1 MNNKA
6 TSRTVF
12 TAGLAIFSMLFGA
25 GNLIYPLYVGMV
37 SGDLNTW
44 GMCGFLLT
52 AALLPILGFIAMLL
66 FNGDYNSFF
75 NRLGPL
81 VGQILIFL
89 SMLIIGPLIAIPR
102 ITTLSHT
109 MIAPFIPFALLQT
122 ITPLSSFIFSLLFL
136 GVTFLGTYRENKIV
150 SILGNIVSPL
160 LLFSLSIIIIKGFFS
175 AQMVAHNANGIG
187 AVFRQNAILGY
198 GTLDLFGA
206 LFFSSI
212 VLNILHATH
221 KEYSTKETIH
231 IGIQSGIIGIL
242 LLSLVYWGISLLGV
256 YHGHNLAAL
265 NPGELFRHISWNV
278 VGAHGAAIIATAVLM
293 ACLSTSIALSAVVA
307 GYIQNLFHIDYIH
320 ALSLL
325 ILTCIPI
332 ATAGLTSV
340 ITLTK
345 VIASATYPA
354 IIMLTLCNIGYKLV
368 GFKPV
373 KLPVFIIF
381 IITLLH
387 QAFF

>member
-6 TSRTVF
+6 TSKTVF

-122 ITPLSSFIFSLLFL
+122 ITPLSSFIFL
-136 GVTFLGTYRENKIV
+136 R
-150 SILGNIVSPL
+150 
-160 LLFSLSIIIIKGFFS
+160 
-175 AQMVAHNANGIG
+175 
-187 AVFRQNAILGY
+187 
-198 GTLDLFGA
+198 
-206 LFFSSI
+206 
-212 VLNILHATH
+212 
-221 KEYSTKETIH
+221 
-231 IGIQSGIIGIL
+231 
-242 LLSLVYWGISLLGV
+242 
-256 YHGHNLAAL
+256 
-265 NPGELFRHISWNV
+265 
-278 VGAHGAAIIATAVLM
+278 
-293 ACLSTSIALSAVVA
+293 
-307 GYIQNLFHIDYIH
+307 
-320 ALSLL
+320 
-325 ILTCIPI
+325 
-332 ATAGLTSV
+332 
-340 ITLTK
+340 
-345 VIASATYPA
+345 
-354 IIMLTLCNIGYKLV
+354 
-368 GFKPV
+368 
-373 KLPVFIIF
+373 
-381 IITLLH
+381 
-387 QAFF
+387 